1 MAPMSAASRVQSFG
15 SSWMMQLGELG
26 VEVKGRGEGGAQR
39 TGSLSRDSGNLM
51 LALRALRRGKR
62 QGDPRE
68 VSALLQRCGG
78 CCVGYYAALAVAQR
92 HVGLAFSWP
101 ETRRGSS
108 SRDPTSTTR
117 VGRGR

>member
-1 MAPMSAASRVQSFG
+1 MATMSAASRVQSFG

-26 VEVKGRGEGGAQR
+26 VEVKGRGKGGAQR
-39 TGSLSRDSGNLM
+39 TGSLSRDGGNLM
-51 LALRALRRGKR
+51 LALRALHRGKR
-62 QGDPRE
+62 QGDPGE

-78 CCVGYYAALAVAQR
+78 CC
-92 HVGLAFSWP
+92 SWP

-108 SRDPTSTTR
+108 VPPRDPTSTMR